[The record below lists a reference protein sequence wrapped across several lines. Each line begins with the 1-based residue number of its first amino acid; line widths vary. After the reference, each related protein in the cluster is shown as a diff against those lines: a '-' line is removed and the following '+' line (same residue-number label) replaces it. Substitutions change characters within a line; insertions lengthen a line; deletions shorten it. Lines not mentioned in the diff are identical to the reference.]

1 MAFDAGAVTAT
12 LTVDTAKADADLDKI
27 SAKVKALEDGRHVIK
42 ISAVFDDSSTSRARN
57 AFAALDNAIS
67 KDAMQRLRS
76 SPQGSSSAR
85 LTHCSPRTR

>member
-42 ISAVFDDSSTSRARN
+42 ISAVFDDSRLSRARN

-67 KDAMQRLRS
+67 RDAMQRFGARRRA
-76 SPQGSSSAR
+76 PSSAR
-85 LTHCSPRTR
+85 